1 MTEDHHVWGVNH
13 ARPEHADRV
22 ANAARGTRTDDD
34 TPVVVAVDG
43 PAGSG
48 KSSLAA
54 LVCDRLGD
62 VACVHLDDVFP
73 GWDGLA
79 SAPALLAAQVL
90 APLSRREPAG
100 YRRFDWPTG
109 RYAELVPVPARRFVV
124 VEGCSSTVGIARP
137 YVDVRVW
144 VEAEHDT
151 RMRRGLER
159 SGDEFGPN
167 WERWARQEEAVFA
180 ADRTREHAHLI
191 FRTDGDR

>member
-54 LVCDRLGD
+54 LVCDRLDD
-62 VACVHLDDVFP
+62 VARVHLDDVFP

-90 APLSRREPAG
+90 APLSRREPAA